1 MSKEER
7 DHYAKKGLQ
16 LMAEG
21 KLALILLAGG
31 QVVYHYIFQ
40 CRQVDYLL
48 IQLRGIMILDYHLV
62 NKL

>member
-1 MSKEER
+1 
-7 DHYAKKGLQ
+7 
-16 LMAEG
+16 MAEG

-31 QVVYHYIFQ
+31 QVVCHLIFQ
-40 CRQVDYLL
+40 FRQVDYLL